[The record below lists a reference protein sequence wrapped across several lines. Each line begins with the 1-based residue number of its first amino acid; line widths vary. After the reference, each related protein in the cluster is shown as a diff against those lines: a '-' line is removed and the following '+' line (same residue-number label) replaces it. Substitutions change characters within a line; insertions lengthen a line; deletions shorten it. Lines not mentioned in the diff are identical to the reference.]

1 MTLLRL
7 PSEMR
12 SLSHEGED
20 LTIIGSDML
29 LCRMFFNLIENA
41 IKYNRPGGK
50 VKVSVQRQNSQA
62 VIYVQD
68 TGRGIPQEFWQSIF
82 QPFFRV
88 DKSLS
93 RELGGAGLGL
103 PLVWEIARLHAGRVW
118 VEKSSEEG
126 SVLTVTLPGI
136 APGAV
141 PGMG

>member
-1 MTLLRL
+1 
-7 PSEMR
+7 
-12 SLSHEGED
+12 
-20 LTIIGSDML
+20 
-29 LCRMFFNLIENA
+29 MFFNLIENA

-136 APGAV
+136 AQDAV